1 MSAKTKAVKT
11 ITDFIK
17 KTGGKEPN
25 FGKIKADLTKLIRE
39 GEATSAEKE
48 ALKSLRDKDI
58 AATVKQRISASNTLR
73 SKKPVTLAGKKVEET
88 KNKISFVDEKTGEVF
103 EMPKDKY
110 DKMTPNQRI
119 QELKNMEAR
128 SNIAEDLSDEAMAK
142 RKKQLAA
149 AAAARKKSAGGSM
162 GKKTIKRAIGGSMG
176 SKPKGVGCAQ
186 KGYGRAMKK

>member
-1 MSAKTKAVKT
+1 MSAR
-11 ITDFIK
+11 
-17 KTGGKEPN
+17 KE
-25 FGKIKADLTKLIRE
+25 IRE